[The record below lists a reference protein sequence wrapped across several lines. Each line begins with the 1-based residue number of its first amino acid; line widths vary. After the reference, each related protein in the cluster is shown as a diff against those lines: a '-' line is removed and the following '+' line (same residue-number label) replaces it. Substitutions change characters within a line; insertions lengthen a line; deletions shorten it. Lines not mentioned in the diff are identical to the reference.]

1 MDLTNWIWVK
11 TLFGYLFWS
20 LYVDTKCHIFT
31 VGSQN
36 IAHVCQKLE
45 NCRRNTSAHRR
56 RKKLRFFYIKNL
68 DLKMIKNFNKFK
80 NTYYIC
86 THSKSLKLHGIPPPK
101 MQFFK
106 FSVALFISKLFINE
120 DILNFYHGWVRQR
133 PFIFHIRNRSKLF
146 VAASTRRRRKSVS
159 TRFFAKKSLKVK
171 N

>member
-1 MDLTNWIWVK
+1 MAIKSLEKTNLRTKTEGILLLDLTNWHWVQK
-11 TLFGYLFWS
+11 LFGYLFWS

-45 NCRRNTSAHRR
+45 NCPQKTQKAAV
-56 RKKLRFFYIKNL
+56 FFIQKNL

-106 FSVALFISKLFINE
+106 FFFCSVYFQVIYQRRHLKLLPWMGVSKTFQIS
-120 DILNFYHGWVRQR
+120 Y
-133 PFIFHIRNRSKLF
+133 SKS
-146 VAASTRRRRKSVS
+146 A
-159 TRFFAKKSLKVK
+159 
-171 N
+171 